1 MQGVQTRFLKLIS
14 FYFELCIVH
23 KMLQETRAKRCLA
36 RVSIVKLGKLAQWNG
51 EKLLFELPLKTYVLL
66 GVF

>member
-36 RVSIVKLGKLAQWNG
+36 RVSIVKLAQWNG